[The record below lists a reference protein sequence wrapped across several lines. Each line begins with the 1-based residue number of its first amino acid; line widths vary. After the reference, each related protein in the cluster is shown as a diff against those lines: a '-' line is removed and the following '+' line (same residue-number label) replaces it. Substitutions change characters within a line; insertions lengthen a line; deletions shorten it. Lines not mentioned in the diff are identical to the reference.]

1 MHHAYRLSPV
11 KKCEPTIFE
20 KEHFSQRKRVCGC
33 RAQARTHTQ
42 QAHTHTHTHTHCKR
56 REKDEKERALA
67 GNNILSPAKL
77 YYRPQVERDKER
89 KMTREKKTEIGFK
102 S

>member
-11 KKCEPTIFE
+11 KNASRQFFKKNISR
-20 KEHFSQRKRVCGC
+20 KERECVGAAPRH
-33 RAQARTHTQ
+33 
-42 QAHTHTHTHTHCKR
+42 AHTRGKHTHIHTHCKR
-56 REKDEKERALA
+56 REKDEKERAIA
-67 GNNILSPAKL
+67 GDNILSPAKL